1 MDLILTAHKMRIYP
15 NNEQIQIIETTF
27 GAARK
32 MFNSL
37 HAQFLERSK
46 MSDQEKANHT
56 YKNYTALKNTW
67 NNDNDWLKNV
77 AGQALANVSLD
88 YNKAWSNY
96 KKNKKH
102 YKIPTFKSK
111 HNSLAVRC
119 AQIVKRYMS

>member
-1 MDLILTAHKMRIYP
+1 MGLILTAHKMRIYP
-15 NNEQIQIIETTF
+15 NDEQINIIETTF

-46 MSDQEKANHT
+46 MSDQEKANHV
-56 YKNYTALKNTW
+56 YKNYTALKEEW

-88 YNKAWSNY
+88 YNKAWANY

-111 HNSLAVRC
+111 HKAKKSYSLN
-119 AQIVKRYMS
+119 K